1 MIDTLLA
8 HLAPHLCCGCGEIG
22 VLLCGSCKE
31 DIVETPVLQCVVCTR
46 PAQGFIC
53 QAHRTTIQA
62 AACGGV
68 RQGALERLIDLY
80 KFEYAKAAAGPLA
93 DILLTHLPLLPC
105 ETIVVPIPTIAAHI
119 RQRGYDHALLLARQV
134 ARRRG
139 HRVLPL
145 IARQTNTIQRDAP
158 ARLRERQ
165 ARQAFRLAR
174 PLDPAPPYLVID
186 DVATS
191 GASLRAA
198 VQLLR
203 DAGAE
208 TVYVAAVARQPLD

>member
-1 MIDTLLA
+1 M
-8 HLAPHLCCGCGEIG
+8 
-22 VLLCGSCKE
+22 
-31 DIVETPVLQCVVCTR
+31 
-46 PAQGFIC
+46 
-53 QAHRTTIQA
+53 
-62 AACGGV
+62 ACGGV
-68 RQGALERLIDLY
+68 RQGALETLIDLY

-93 DILLTHLPLLPC
+93 DILLAHLPQLPR
-105 ETIVVPIPTIAAHI
+105 ETVVVPIPTITAHI
-119 RQRGYDHALLLARQV
+119 RQRGYDHALLLGRQV

-139 HRVLPL
+139 YRVVPL
-145 IARQTNTIQRDAP
+145 IARQTNTVQRDAP
-158 ARLRERQ
+158 AKLRERQ
-165 ARQAFRLAR
+165 AREAFQLTR
-174 PLDPAPPYLVID
+174 PPESSVPYLVID